1 MKVFVGSDHAGFA
14 LKEEIKKHLQKK
26 GFEVQD
32 LGTNSEESTDYP
44 DYAAKVAKSVAK
56 GKSAL
61 GIVVCGTGTGT
72 AIAANKVKGIRA
84 AQATSVYL
92 AKMSRE
98 HNDANV
104 LSLGSRVSK
113 TKDALEMV
121 DVFLSTPFSGEERH
135 RRRVEKISLIEKIK
149 K

>member
-1 MKVFVGSDHAGFA
+1 MRVFIGSDHAGFA
-14 LKEEIKKHLQKK
+14 LKEEIKKHLKKK
-26 GFEVQD
+26 GFDTED

-44 DYAAKVAKSVAK
+44 DYAGKVAKKVAK
-56 GKSAL
+56 EKDSL

-92 AKMSRE
+92 AKMARE

-104 LSLGSRVSK
+104 LSLGSRVSN
-113 TKDALEMV
+113 TKDALEIV
-121 DVFLSTPFSGEERH
+121 DVFLSTQFSKEERH
-135 RRRVEKISLIEKIK
+135 KRRVDKIK
-149 K
+149 KME